1 MMKYNTLD
9 QIKQYYTAWRAT
21 NAIYEDWAKKYGLS
35 YYELLVLLSLGEGKE
50 PCTQKRICEQWTLPK
65 QTVHSIL
72 RNFLERGWVS
82 FHVLEDDKRNKGIA
96 FTPAGSAF
104 AGEVIDKLQSLECR
118 VWERLGEEKG
128 NALLESTML
137 YVSYF
142 REENSCLRTDRGEE
156 G

>member
-1 MMKYNTLD
+1 MKPNTSEQL
-9 QIKQYYTAWRAT
+9 KRYYAAWRAT

-35 YYELLVLLSLGEGKE
+35 YYELLVLLSLREGKE
-50 PCTQKRICEQWTLPK
+50 PCTQKQICEQWTLPK

-72 RNFLERGWVS
+72 RNFLEREWVT
-82 FHVLEDDKRNKGIA
+82 FHVLENDKRNKGVS
-96 FTPAGSAF
+96 FTRSGSAF

-118 VWERLGEEKG
+118 VWERLGNEKS
-128 NALLESTML
+128 NALLESTIL

-142 REENSCLRTDRGEE
+142 REENLRLQSEHKEE

>member
-1 MMKYNTLD
+1 M
-9 QIKQYYTAWRAT
+9 
-21 NAIYEDWAKKYGLS
+21 
-35 YYELLVLLSLGEGKE
+35 LLSLQEGRE
-50 PCTQKRICEQWTLPK
+50 PCTQKQICEQWTLPK

-72 RNFLERGWVS
+72 RNFLEREWVT
-82 FHVLEDDKRNKGIA
+82 FHVLENDKRNKGVS

-118 VWERLGEEKG
+118 VWERLGNEKS
-128 NALLESTML
+128 NALLESTIL

-142 REENSCLRTDRGEE
+142 REENLRLQSERGEE